1 MLDRYTIKM
10 IRKPLQLL
18 ANKANERGIKADS
31 ITLMGFI
38 FGLLAFI
45 AIVFQWYLVGL
56 IFILTNRIFDGL
68 DGAVARIQ
76 GISDAGGFL
85 DITLDF
91 IFYSLIPFAFVLAL
105 PQENSVAGAFLIF
118 SFIGTGS
125 SFLAFATLASK
136 RKIENPVYQS
146 KSLYYIGGLAEGT
159 ETIAFL
165 VLLCL
170 LPQYFS
176 ALAITFSL
184 LCWITTFSRIWAGYH
199 TLKTHEQTLTTET
212 KTNTTAPSNSGK
224 I

>member
-10 IRKPLQLL
+10 VRKPLELMTTKINQM
-18 ANKANERGIKADS
+18 NIKADS
-31 ITLMGFI
+31 ITLMGFALGV
-38 FGLLAFI
+38 FAFI
-45 AIVFQWYLVGL
+45 AIAFQWYGL
-56 IFILTNRIFDGL
+56 GLLFILGNRIFDGL
-68 DGAVARIQ
+68 DGAVARLQ

-105 PQENSVAGAFLIF
+105 PQENAVAGAFLIF

-136 RKIENPVYQS
+136 RKIENPVYRS

-170 LPQYFS
+170 LPHYFS
-176 ALAITFSL
+176 ELAIGFSL

-199 TLKTHEQTLTTET
+199 TLKNAQQTPE
-212 KTNTTAPSNSGK
+212 NTVPKNNESL
-224 I
+224 

>member
-10 IRKPLQLL
+10 VRKPLELI
-18 ANKANERGIKADS
+18 ATKINKMNIKADS
-31 ITLMGFI
+31 ITLMGFVLGV
-38 FGLLAFI
+38 FAFI
-45 AIVFQWYLVGL
+45 AIAFQWYGL
-56 IFILTNRIFDGL
+56 GLLFILANRIFDGL
-68 DGAVARIQ
+68 DGAVARLQ

-105 PQENSVAGAFLIF
+105 PQENAVAGAFLIF

-136 RKIENPVYQS
+136 RKIENPVYRS

-170 LPQYFS
+170 LPHYFS
-176 ALAITFSL
+176 ELAISFSL

-199 TLKTHEQTLTTET
+199 TLKNAQQ
-212 KTNTTAPSNSGK
+212 APKNNESL
-224 I
+224 